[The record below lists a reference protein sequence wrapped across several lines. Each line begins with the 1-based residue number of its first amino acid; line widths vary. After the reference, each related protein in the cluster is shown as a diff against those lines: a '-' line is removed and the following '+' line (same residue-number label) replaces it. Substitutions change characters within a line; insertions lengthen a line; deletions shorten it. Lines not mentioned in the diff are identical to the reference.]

1 MIPILKEPVWHEL
14 SNCLEKF
21 PISMTAKQL
30 EEYLLKLKIIK
41 DLSDLS
47 SNIYNRNIQ
56 TENRYDRYTDLDYY
70 VPFISDICIKII
82 GEYIYKEIDLVHMYE
97 GNELG
102 LYTDEEIQKNKSE
115 NKLL

>member
-14 SNCLEKF
+14 SNCLERF

-47 SNIYNRNIQ
+47 SNIYNRNVL
-56 TENRYDRYTDLDYY
+56 T
-70 VPFISDICIKII
+70 II
-82 GEYIYKEIDLVHMYE
+82 LFFSRRFHF
-97 GNELG
+97 
-102 LYTDEEIQKNKSE
+102 QR
-115 NKLL
+115 

>member
-41 DLSDLS
+41 DTQQEI
-47 SNIYNRNIQ
+47 N
-56 TENRYDRYTDLDYY
+56 DYRF
-70 VPFISDICIKII
+70 V
-82 GEYIYKEIDLVHMYE
+82 
-97 GNELG
+97 
-102 LYTDEEIQKNKSE
+102 
-115 NKLL
+115 